1 MKWAGYA
8 ECKVAVRNALIILD
22 SLKERYHSEDL
33 DLDVRI
39 I

>member
-8 ECKVAVRNALIILD
+8 ACMGAVRNALIILD
-22 SLKERYHSEDL
+22 SLKERYHLEDL